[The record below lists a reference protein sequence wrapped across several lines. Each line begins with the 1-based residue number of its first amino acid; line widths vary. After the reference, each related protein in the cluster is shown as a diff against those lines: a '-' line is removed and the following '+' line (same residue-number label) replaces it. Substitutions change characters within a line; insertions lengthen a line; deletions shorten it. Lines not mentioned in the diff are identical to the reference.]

1 MEMIRRYIPISYFSR
16 VCVIWVG
23 VVLWYNLVEILD
35 YSREYCKYILS
46 SLQSNNG
53 YDKIKKDTLSF
64 LKALVEYLK
73 DKKKGFVTKEV
84 EKLILQFAEDDIKRK
99 MRGIC
104 RKLSKPYGLNKLVV
118 CPRNHVN
125 IGNVL
130 TCSHESCNKKLI
142 IECGGS
148 HQDQHGVCPHSNCK
162 YADGCCLIEILPLH
176 QSLVDLFLST
186 TREQSGFFTRTEH
199 ADLLIA
205 DNRMGAISVESS
217 INNHSGLVALGETE
231 LITLFDL
238 ERPSPMDIKLER
250 AFELDLPDYA
260 SISM

>member
-1 MEMIRRYIPISYFSR
+1 M
-16 VCVIWVG
+16 
-23 VVLWYNLVEILD
+23 
-35 YSREYCKYILS
+35 
-46 SLQSNNG
+46 
-53 YDKIKKDTLSF
+53 
-64 LKALVEYLK
+64 EYLK
-73 DKKKGFVTKEV
+73 EKKQNLVTNEL

-99 MRGIC
+99 MRRIC
-104 RKLSKPYGLNKLVV
+104 KKLSKPHGLNKLVV

-130 TCSHESCNKKLI
+130 TCSHESCNQKLVI
-142 IECGGS
+142 NCGGS

-217 INNHSGLVALGETE
+217 INNYFGLVALKETV
-231 LITLFDL
+231 LTTLVDR

-250 AFELDLPDYA
+250 SFELHLPDYA
-260 SISM
+260 SISLQYFSLLGNVSCEGKASIHEIYKDELKTKLLNKKTLGNKRLTPRK